1 MIVRHIDRDGHVR
14 RHYIG
19 VTYVRSISDCM
30 LYLTKTEKYSYV
42 GEEVPEDY
50 RVFDRERT
58 VAVIHLGPGEYL
70 DIEQEETDYES

>member
-1 MIVRHIDRDGHVR
+1 
-14 RHYIG
+14 
-19 VTYVRSISDCM
+19 M

-42 GEEVPEDY
+42 GEEVPEGY

>member
-30 LYLTKTEKYSYV
+30 LYLTKT
-42 GEEVPEDY
+42 
-50 RVFDRERT
+50 
-58 VAVIHLGPGEYL
+58 